1 MNSENKNVKVLLVD
15 DDTLLGNE
23 LAEQLAGY
31 GYTVSHFSSVKDIA
45 ATIDAMQPDVLVFD
59 VEIGTEN
66 GIEAAQSLYDGNPS
80 LPIIFISSHHA
91 DEMKEKGLRA
101 GGVAYLDKPF
111 TPKLLAAHIDRFA
124 RMTKSN
130 TATFSNLM
138 PIGTTQLDTK
148 NRVLIFEDGSIA
160 DLRPMEFVILREFV
174 NHLNEI
180 VSREDVYLAVWG
192 RETAYYNEQS
202 LNNYIRRLR
211 TVLERDDNVEI
222 TLHRGL
228 GYKLKVKTEN

>member
-111 TPKLLAAHIDRFA
+111 TPKL
-124 RMTKSN
+124 
-130 TATFSNLM
+130 FSRPYRPLCTDDKKQYRN
-138 PIGTTQLDTK
+138 
-148 NRVLIFEDGSIA
+148 IFEPNA
-160 DLRPMEFVILREFV
+160 
-174 NHLNEI
+174 HWH
-180 VSREDVYLAVWG
+180 YAV
-192 RETAYYNEQS
+192 
-202 LNNYIRRLR
+202 
-211 TVLERDDNVEI
+211 
-222 TLHRGL
+222 
-228 GYKLKVKTEN
+228 GYQKQGIDF

>member
-1 MNSENKNVKVLLVD
+1 
-15 DDTLLGNE
+15 
-23 LAEQLAGY
+23 
-31 GYTVSHFSSVKDIA
+31 
-45 ATIDAMQPDVLVFD
+45 
-59 VEIGTEN
+59 
-66 GIEAAQSLYDGNPS
+66 
-80 LPIIFISSHHA
+80 
-91 DEMKEKGLRA
+91 
-101 GGVAYLDKPF
+101 
-111 TPKLLAAHIDRFA
+111 
-124 RMTKSN
+124 
-130 TATFSNLM
+130 M